1 MKIKNYKKVSTR
13 IKRTVY
19 EWQEIF
25 DVWSE
30 MMDVEYP
37 EKDERNDM
45 TEWVDS
51 PADWMKPF
59 KEEVFDAWMDN
70 DGGGSPAGRILLEK
84 ISI

>member
-37 EKDERNDM
+37 EKDERNVLVCDPVQG
-45 TEWVDS
+45 EGRKG
-51 PADWMKPF
+51 AD
-59 KEEVFDAWMDN
+59 
-70 DGGGSPAGRILLEK
+70 
-84 ISI
+84 